1 MKYFAKGGEGME
13 LDIQEALRYLGVRGA
28 PDEALIEQVAQ
39 VAQRLTGELVP
50 RYVYRV
56 FDLERRLEGY
66 ALAGTDTVLTGATAD
81 KMLDGSHKAA
91 VLACTL
97 GARFDRMLLKV
108 QARDMARAV
117 MLDACGSAWVE
128 AGCDGAQAE
137 IAGRFPGRYLTD
149 RFSPGYGDLPLEL
162 QRELCGLLDAPK
174 RLGLYVGESCMLN
187 PVKSVT
193 AIVGIAAT
201 PQPARVRGCDFCAMR
216 KTCAMR
222 KEGERCGA

>member
-1 MKYFAKGGEGME
+1 ME
-13 LDIQEALRYLGVRGA
+13 LDIREALRYLGVRGA
-28 PDEALIEQVAQ
+28 PDEALTEQVAQ
-39 VAQRLTGELVP
+39 VAARLTGEIVP

-56 FDLERRLEGY
+56 FDLERTAEGY
-66 ALAGTDTVLTGATAD
+66 ALAGTDTVLTGATAGR
-81 KMLDGSHKAA
+81 MLEGSQKVAA
-91 VLACTL
+91 LACTL
-97 GARFDRMLLKV
+97 GARFDRLLLET

-128 AGCDGAQAE
+128 AGCDAAQAE
-137 IAGRFPGRYLTD
+137 IAGRFPDQYLTD
-149 RFSPGYGDLPLEL
+149 RFSPGYGDLPLTL

-201 PQPARVRGCDFCAMR
+201 PQPARVRGCDVCAMR